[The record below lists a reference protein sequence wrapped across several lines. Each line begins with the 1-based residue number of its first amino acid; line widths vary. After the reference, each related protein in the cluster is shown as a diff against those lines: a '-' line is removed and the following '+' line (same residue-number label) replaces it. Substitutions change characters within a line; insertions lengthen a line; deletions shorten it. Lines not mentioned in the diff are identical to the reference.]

1 MLLEGRTCWWYQL
14 DVVARQETEQLC
26 LVVIDSEEAGPVAG
40 DGCTAHHSS
49 SKPFPS
55 LGPCRALEGV
65 WQVAVPH

>member
-1 MLLEGRTCWWYQL
+1 VLLEGRTCWWYQL

-40 DGCTAHHSS
+40 DGCTAHLSS
-49 SKPFPS
+49 S